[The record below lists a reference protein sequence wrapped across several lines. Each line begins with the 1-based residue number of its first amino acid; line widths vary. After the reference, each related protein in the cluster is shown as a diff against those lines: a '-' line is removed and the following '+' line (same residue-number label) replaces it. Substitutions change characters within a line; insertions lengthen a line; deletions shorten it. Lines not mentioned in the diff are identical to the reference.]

1 MFGTFALLGF
11 APFGSFIGELVMMGG
26 IIASGQTAPFATASS
41 PLLCVRR
48 HRPDHVPDD
57 LERRQTRG
65 RAPRRADDRPR
76 PQDIF
81 FLFVLLTLGIYMPA
95 PLDEL
100 LAQIT
105 TTFGGSR

>member
-1 MFGTFALLGF
+1 M
-11 APFGSFIGELVMMGG
+11 
-26 IIASGQTAPFATASS
+26 IASGQTVLFAAICVI
-41 PLLCVRR
+41 LLLVFVATGRTMFPMIWNAGKREAGR
-48 HRPDHVPDD
+48 HAEPMIDLVPK
-57 LERRQTRG
+57 
-65 RAPRRADDRPR
+65 
-76 PQDIF
+76 IF